1 MALAILATLL
11 GLVALG
17 WSADRFVSGASAVAS
32 HLGMAPLLVGMLVV
46 GFGTSAPELVVSAFA
61 AAGGNPEIALGNA
74 LGSNIA
80 NIGLILGV
88 TALLV
93 PIVVHRGVLRRE
105 LPVLLLVTLVLAG
118 TMLDGETSRLD
129 AAVLLLVLVAQLAW
143 SIRTGRR
150 EGATVPADELAV
162 EIEEREIERAMTRRA
177 AWGWTLGGILLL
189 VASSRILVWG
199 AVGIAERLGWSDL
212 IIGLTVVA
220 IGTSAPEL
228 AAAVV
233 AARKGATELVL
244 GNVIGSNIFNTL
256 AVVGL
261 AGLIA
266 PSVNDPSALT
276 RDIPVLVGMTLAL
289 VVMGYH
295 RHRDGRINRVE
306 GAVMLAAWI
315 GYTVLLLATAA

>member
-17 WSADRFVSGASAVAS
+17 WSADKFVGGASAVAS

-105 LPVLLLVTLVLAG
+105 LPVLLLVTLVLVG

-150 EGATVPADELAV
+150 EAVTVPADELAV
-162 EIEEREIERAMTRRA
+162 EIEERELERAMSRRA

-189 VASSRILVWG
+189 VASSRLLVWG

-212 IIGLTVVA
+212 VIGLTVVA

-306 GAVMLAAWI
+306 GAVLLAAWI
-315 GYTVLLLATAA
+315 GYTVLLLTTAS